1 LAKKAVVIGG
11 DGTGPELTEATL
23 KVLRAVETGV
33 ELIPCEAG
41 SDWWKQHG
49 GSSYFPD
56 ETWAALKASDACFK
70 GPTTTLLGPG
80 SPRSV
85 AVTIRQSFDLYA
97 NIRPIKTIPGMLAPL
112 GDVDFLCVREATEGL
127 YSGIEYR
134 LTPDVAIAVR
144 KITRRGCERI
154 VRKAFAMAEER
165 GWKTVVAVHK
175 ANVLKETC
183 GLFLEEAQKV
193 AKAFPGIE
201 LQDYIVDN
209 MAQQLLKN
217 PQRFN
222 QNVIVGT
229 NLFMDILTDE
239 AGALVAS
246 VGCLYSANIGDSY
259 AMFEPAHGSAPKYAG
274 LDKVNPT
281 AAILSGAWM
290 LQYLGEREKGDAIF
304 KATEQVIAEGKTVT
318 YDLKGTARTSEMAQ
332 AIAQKARQILNL

>member
-1 LAKKAVVIGG
+1 MAKKAVVIRG

-23 KVLRAVETGV
+23 RVLRAVETAV
-33 ELIPCEAG
+33 EVIPCEAG
-41 SDWWKQHG
+41 SEWWQRHG
-49 GSSYFPD
+49 GPSYFPE
-56 ETWAALKASDACFK
+56 ETWAMLKSSDACFK

-85 AVTIRQSFDLYA
+85 AVTIRQTFDLYA
-97 NIRPIKTIPGMLAPL
+97 NLRPIKTIPGMVAPL
-112 GDVDFLCVREATEGL
+112 GDVDFLCVREATEGM

-134 LTPDVAIAVR
+134 LTPDIAIAVR

-154 VRKAFAMAEER
+154 LRKAFMMGQER

-183 GLFLEEAQKV
+183 GLFLEEARKV
-193 AKAFPGIE
+193 AVDFPGIE
-201 LQDYIVDN
+201 LHDYIVDN

-246 VGCLYSANIGDSY
+246 VGCLYSANIGDGY

-274 LDKVNPT
+274 QDKVNPT

-290 LQYLGEREKGDAIF
+290 LQYLGEKEKGEAIF

-318 YDLKGTARTSEMAQ
+318 YDLKGGARTSEMTE
-332 AIAQKARQILNL
+332 AIAQRARGILGL